1 MLLLFY
7 YCILLFPNNLILKK
21 LFLLLHIRKA
31 HSETSLLKIVS
42 KIWSYAFFGN
52 ANLRGHS
59 RTKHVCND
67 WPIKLYA
74 FSIFD
79 GYFKYWV
86 FYSFSE
92 LLWCH
97 QLNLEW
103 CWCVASALVGACFE
117 ATFLGSW
124 TCGCSGTAFPCSTWL
139 ITCDR
144 RSDKK
149 NWYDFFLFLLVWQ
162 SISCLLLESKACS
175 LPCLPAHLALLKL

>member
-59 RTKHVCND
+59 RTKHACND
-67 WPIKLYA
+67 WPIYA

-97 QLNLEW
+97 LLNLEW

-124 TCGCSGTAFPCSTWL
+124 TCGCSGTASLVQHDWSLVIENLTRRTGMISSCFFWFDNPSLVCFWKAKLVACLAFLLTWL
-139 ITCDR
+139 
-144 RSDKK
+144 
-149 NWYDFFLFLLVWQ
+149 Y
-162 SISCLLLESKACS
+162 
-175 LPCLPAHLALLKL
+175 